1 MLIQSCSKSSGL
13 LGCAQPRFMKKFTVS
28 EAAAG
33 SRLDIFIAEQYP
45 QFTRSSLESLF
56 DQGSVQLNGNA
67 SKPSAKVKTNDS
79 VLLDDELL
87 TAEPP
92 EVELPI
98 IYEDD
103 DVIVINKPDGLLTH
117 SKGALNLEASVA
129 SFIKAKLND
138 ENLIGNRAGIVHRLD
153 RRTSGVIITAKN
165 EASQKWLQKQF
176 STHKVKKNYIAI
188 AEGTIEPE
196 KALIDAPIARNP
208 NKPQTFIVS
217 SAGKPAQTEYEVLE
231 HIEKYHKHYTLVD
244 LMPRSGRTHQLRV
257 HLAYINHPI
266 VGDNIYGQA
275 GPKLLLHAKVLELT
289 LPDKT
294 RRIFSAPIPDK
305 IEDFSG

>member
-1 MLIQSCSKSSGL
+1 
-13 LGCAQPRFMKKFTVS
+13 MKKFTVS

-67 SKPSAKVKTNDS
+67 SKASAKVKTNDS

-153 RRTSGVIITAKN
+153 RHTSGVIITAKT
-165 EASQKWLQKQF
+165 EAAQKWLQKQF
-176 STHKVKKNYIAI
+176 STRKVIKSYLAI
-188 AEGTIEPE
+188 IEGGLEPE

-217 SAGKPAQTEYEVLE
+217 RDGKPAQTEYE
-231 HIEKYHKHYTLVD
+231 TLKQFQKSGKTYSM
-244 LMPRSGRTHQLRV
+244 LKLSPRTGRTHQLRV
-257 HLAYINHPI
+257 HLAFLGHPI
-266 VGDNIYGQA
+266 VGDYVYGKDKY
-275 GPKLLLHAKVLELT
+275 GKMLLHALSLELA
-289 LPDKT
+289 LPDKN
-294 RRIFSAPIPDK
+294 RRIFESPVPDK
-305 IEDFSG
+305 IKDFDG

>member
-1 MLIQSCSKSSGL
+1 
-13 LGCAQPRFMKKFTVS
+13 MKKFTVS

-33 SRLDIFIAEQYP
+33 SRLDVFVAEQYP
-45 QFTRSSLESLF
+45 QFTRSSLEALF
-56 DQGSVQLNGNA
+56 DQGSVQLNGRA
-67 SKPSAKVKTNDS
+67 SKASAKIRTNDS
-79 VLLDDELL
+79 VSLDDELL
-87 TAEPP
+87 IAEPP
-92 EVELPI
+92 EVQLPI

-103 DVIVINKPDGLLTH
+103 SVIVIDKPDGLLTH
-117 SKGALNLEASVA
+117 SKGALNLEPSVA

-176 STHKVKKNYIAI
+176 STRKVKKQYLAI
-188 AEGTIEPE
+188 VEGTLEPQ

-208 NKPQTFIVS
+208 NRPQSFMVS
-217 SAGKPAQTEYEVLE
+217 SSGKPAQTEYEALE
-231 HIEKYHKHYTLVD
+231 HIEKKGEHYTLVN
-244 LMPRSGRTHQLRV
+244 LRPRTGRTHQLRV

-266 VGDNIYGQA
+266 VGDNIYGHD
-275 GPKLLLHAKVLELT
+275 GPKLLLHAASLELT
-289 LPDKT
+289 LPDKS
-294 RRIFSAPIPDK
+294 RRTFSSPTPDK